1 MKGGRGGGFGRGILR
16 EEIALSLDKSLT
28 TPDWVCV
35 GDNEPKR
42 GCDEEKGEVTE
53 EGEDRTRQNFKK

>member
-1 MKGGRGGGFGRGILR
+1 VASDGGILR

-28 TPDWVCV
+28 TPDWVGV

-42 GCDEEKGEVTE
+42 ECDEEKGEEAAE
-53 EGEDRTRQNFKK
+53 EDEHKTRRNFKK